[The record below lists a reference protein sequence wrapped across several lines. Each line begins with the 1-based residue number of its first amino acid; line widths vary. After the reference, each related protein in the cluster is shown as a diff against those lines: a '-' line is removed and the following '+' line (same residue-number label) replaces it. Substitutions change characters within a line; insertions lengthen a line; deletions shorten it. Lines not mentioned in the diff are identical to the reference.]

1 NPVDLTTQVFT
12 EDTLNRDCLSI
23 VARDPATDVVLLP
36 IPADYGPITDR
47 SAEDMVAL
55 AADSPALLLPVW
67 MSGHRAQGYARLNE
81 AGLAPF
87 RSLGKAVTAL
97 GRLIWRGGWQFSEA
111 AAPALP
117 ELPPGDLDEAKAKAA
132 LAALGLTVPEGR
144 VVASA
149 DAARRAAR
157 EIGFPVV
164 LKALVPGLLH
174 KTEAGAVA
182 IGLADADALADAWEA
197 MAAALAR
204 QGHGLDRA
212 LVERMEQGPGV
223 EVMAGLH
230 RDPVF
235 GPVVSFGMGGVM
247 VEALGDVTHRAAP
260 FGRAEARAMIEEIR
274 GRALLGPL
282 RGRPGAD
289 LDALADLLVTMA
301 ALGAHGDIAEMD
313 LNPVRAGPAGA
324 VVLDAVILRDVP
336 DRQGK
341 ARQ

>member
-1 NPVDLTTQVFT
+1 
-12 EDTLNRDCLSI
+12 
-23 VARDPATDVVLLP
+23 
-36 IPADYGPITDR
+36 
-47 SAEDMVAL
+47 
-55 AADSPALLLPVW
+55 
-67 MSGHRAQGYARLNE
+67 
-81 AGLAPF
+81 
-87 RSLGKAVTAL
+87 
-97 GRLIWRGGWQFSEA
+97 
-111 AAPALP
+111 
-117 ELPPGDLDEAKAKAA
+117 
-132 LAALGLTVPEGR
+132 
-144 VVASA
+144 VVAGA
-149 DAARRAAR
+149 DAAQRAAC

-182 IGLADADALADAWEA
+182 IGLADADALASAWEA

-204 QGHGLDRA
+204 QGHGLERA

-235 GPVVSFGMGGVM
+235 GPVVSFGLGGVM

-260 FGRAEARAMIEEIR
+260 FGRAEARAMIDEIR

-324 VVLDAVILRDVP
+324 VVLDAVILRAAADTE
-336 DRQGK
+336 GK